1 MNSFTLS
8 VVFESRELPG
18 GVRDILITDAELLIP
33 PRWADEIQI
42 SSVDTS
48 IPDALLLV
56 ISGPLSPKLRNIY
69 YNCFRHAVPIA
80 GICFMNLPEDDD
92 AVQDLLNKAICW
104 KFSSANEG
112 RELLRNE
119 IQSWLRSLNRE
130 FFPYP
135 EGNDLLQSYG
145 DIDVLSVDMDS
156 LEKARKVITERGFVC
171 LSGSL
176 GAGKT
181 TIARKLLVEASLDN
195 LNPIE
200 LITRDLYFREVV
212 QLLTGSEDCAVFL
225 DLDTLRRMVD
235 IYPSRLWAS
244 VISLMTRATES
255 RHRLILATSSPEIAR
270 IFDSYGDAHVRLPEP
285 STYRKWRLD
294 QGREALKWFRR
305 LPALE
310 KAELLLLAAFDPV
323 VAEAV
328 FKRVLFRL
336 LDRLIVQ
343 EDKRFPSNEE
353 LEELYSKSLAAGGAD
368 PFRRVYGSDE
378 VYITVSDSV
387 RMWAIDRGIRELLE
401 KDAPV
406 IRAFADTLIGSEE
419 PGVRRAG
426 YFLASFYKSLSDEV
440 KAKLLLHIASE
451 KSRTVLTDVLN
462 MLLSSADHTDESIIS
477 MYRIMMAKGNTEV
490 RMAVAGTLGRQWV
503 LELPAFGDLVNAAVN
518 DSEPGVR
525 GQFIQDLT
533 MWGMSEKCGK
543 IYRDFLED
551 DAYEVRQGLMLYIG
565 SKFPGLDPREF
576 DVLNEVLEEGD
587 PGLMTTLIMG
597 LLDRKLEEFNQEF
610 NDLLWVLMDRLPPG
624 GKGRL
629 AWRIGARL
637 RFFSSEVRKS
647 LRTDPAEEDILQ
659 VSRCMLMNY
668 SSLDHEERENLW
680 ELIHERIA
688 FSREFASMV
697 LGYYTIMDPRI
708 RINLLIEVL
717 ISDHYGGRE
726 ALSQLICLGRTDLI
740 DASVDLVAHILE
752 TGEFKKRAA
761 LPFFILWNER
771 DLGEPVS
778 GFIAEFWMDSS
789 SYVRKSL
796 VNAIRSL
803 GIRTNLT
810 FNVLC
815 TLALDDKRAV
825 RAAVARTLGEF
836 ENDESDDLDLTLKEL
851 LDDEDPYV
859 RLGALS
865 GLLSNVAISDVK
877 LLPVVMSAFDDS
889 ASDVRLEI
897 ISGLRSHPELY
908 SISDVDVKLADMFT
922 DPDRNVRMEVI
933 RLVTE
938 TPELLAS
945 DIIRTRMPDI
955 LLNRFSAGHA
965 ISEELNMA
973 RKIQL
978 DLLPDSPPS
987 LEGYDIEI
995 FYRPASEV
1003 GGDYYDFFH
1012 LPDRNLGLAVADVAG
1027 KGIPAALTMA
1037 GLKGNLVAYVQSIYS
1052 ISEIIQKVNESSVLG
1067 EGDPIMTGLF
1077 YGVLD
1082 LDSGKLTYVNA
1093 GHNPPLLVKREGE
1106 SQWLEKGGLIM
1117 GLSAQAE
1124 YEHGTVKLE
1133 SGDVLILYTDGLTEA
1148 MDSANFEFGTERL
1161 CDVVLEN
1168 RDLSAHQ
1175 ISSGILDAVNSYSK
1189 GLPQGDDQTLV
1200 VLKYR

>member
-18 GVRDILITDAELLIP
+18 GIKNILKTDAELLIP
-33 PRWADEIQI
+33 PRWADEIQV
-42 SSVDTS
+42 SRSDTP

-56 ISGPLSPKLRNIY
+56 INGPLSPELRNIY
-69 YNCFRHAVPIA
+69 YNCFRYAVPIA
-80 GICFMNLPEDDD
+80 GICFMNEPGDDNT
-92 AVQDLLNKAICW
+92 VQDLLNNNLCW
-104 KFSSANEG
+104 TFSSANEG

-119 IQSWLRSLNRE
+119 VQNWLRSLNRE

-135 EGNDLLQSYG
+135 QGDDLLQSYG
-145 DIDVLSVDMDS
+145 NIDVLSVDLDS
-156 LEKARKVITERGFVC
+156 LEKAREVITRRGFVC

-181 TIARKLLVEASLDN
+181 TIARKLLVEASQDN

-200 LITRDLYFREVV
+200 IITRDLIFGEIV
-212 QLLTGSEDCAVFL
+212 QLLTGPEDCAVFI
-225 DLDTLRRMVD
+225 DLDTLRRLVD

-255 RHRLILATSSPEIAR
+255 KHRLILATSSPEIAKV
-270 IFDSYGDAHVRLPEP
+270 FDSHNDAHIRLPEP

-294 QGREALKWFRR
+294 QGREALKWFLR
-305 LPALE
+305 LPAIE

-328 FKRVLFRL
+328 FKRVLFKL

-343 EDKRFPSNEE
+343 ENKRFPSNEE
-353 LEELYSKSLAAGGAD
+353 LEELYSKSLAARGAE
-368 PFRRVYGSDE
+368 PFRRIYGSGE
-378 VYITVSDSV
+378 VYITVNDSV
-387 RMWAIDRGIRELLE
+387 MMWAVDRGIRELLE

-426 YFLASFYKSLSDEV
+426 YFLAGFYKSLSDEV

-451 KSRTVLTDVLN
+451 KSEDVLMDVLN
-462 MLLSSADHTDESIIS
+462 MLLSSADRSDESIIS
-477 MYRIMMAKGNTEV
+477 MYRIMMSKGNTEV
-490 RMAVAGTLGRQWV
+490 RMVVAGTLGRQWI
-503 LELPAFGDLVNAAVN
+503 LEQPAFRDLVHAAVT
-518 DSEPGVR
+518 DPEPRVR
-525 GQFIQDLT
+525 GRFIKDLT
-533 MWGMSEKCGK
+533 LWGMSEKCGK
-543 IYRDFLED
+543 IYMDSLMDES
-551 DAYEVRQGLMLYIG
+551 YEVRQGLMMYIG
-565 SKFPGLDPREF
+565 SKFPALEPKEF

-637 RFFSSEVRKS
+637 RFFSDEVRKS
-647 LRTDPAEEDILQ
+647 IITDLAEEDILQ

-668 SSLDHEERENLW
+668 SSLSHEEKENLW
-680 ELIHERIA
+680 KLIHERIA
-688 FSREFASMV
+688 LGRAFASMV
-697 LGYYTIMDPRI
+697 LGYYTIMDTGI
-708 RINLLIEVL
+708 RRNFLIEVL
-717 ISDHYGGRE
+717 TSDHNEGRE
-726 ALSQLICLGRTDLI
+726 ALSQLICLGRTDLRE
-740 DASVDLVAHILE
+740 ASLE
-752 TGEFKKRAA
+752 LIESIIRTGEFKERAA
-761 LPFFILWNER
+761 LPFFVLWNES
-771 DLGEPVS
+771 DLGDPVS
-778 GFIAEFWMDSS
+778 GFAGDFLLDSS

-803 GIRTNLT
+803 GIRTDA
-810 FNVLC
+810 VLDVLRQ
-815 TLALDDKRAV
+815 LANDEKRAV
-825 RAAVARTLGEF
+825 RAAAAVTLGEF
-836 ENDESDDLDLTLKEL
+836 ENDKSEDLDPVLQEL
-851 LDDEDPYV
+851 LKDEDPYV

-865 GLLSNVAISDVK
+865 GLLNNVSISDVK
-877 LLPVVMSAFDDS
+877 LLPEIMNAFEDP

-908 SISDVDVKLADMFT
+908 SISDVDVKLADMLT

-938 TPELLAS
+938 TPQLLAS
-945 DIIRTRMPDI
+945 DIIRNRMPDI

-978 DLLPDSPPS
+978 DLLPDSPPN

-1052 ISEIIQKVNESSVLG
+1052 ISDIIQKVNESSVLG

-1106 SQWLEKGGLIM
+1106 YQWLEKGGLIM

-1124 YEHGTVKLE
+1124 YEHGTVELE

-1175 ISSGILDAVNSYSK
+1175 ISGGILDAVNSYSK

>member
-18 GVRDILITDAELLIP
+18 GIRDILKTDAELLIP

-42 SSVDTS
+42 SRSD
-48 IPDALLLV
+48 IPAPDALLLA
-56 ISGPLSPKLRNIY
+56 INGPLSPELRNIY
-69 YNCFRHAVPIA
+69 YNCFRHGVPIA
-80 GICFMNLPEDDD
+80 GICFMKEPEDDN
-92 AVQDLLNKAICW
+92 AVQYLAENSLCW
-104 KFSSANEG
+104 TFSSANEG
-112 RELLRNE
+112 RELLRN
-119 IQSWLRSLNRE
+119 QVQDWLRSLNRE

-135 EGNDLLQSYG
+135 EGSELLQSYG
-145 DIDVLSVDMDS
+145 DIDVLPVDLDS
-156 LEKARKVITERGFVC
+156 LEKAREVITRRGFVC

-181 TIARKLLVEASLDN
+181 TIARKLLLEASQDN

-200 LITRDLYFREVV
+200 IITRDLHHREVV
-212 QLLTGSEDCAVFL
+212 QFLTGPEDCAVFL
-225 DLDTLRRMVD
+225 DIDTLRRMVD
-235 IYPSRLWAS
+235 IYPTRLWSA

-255 RHRLILATSSPEIAR
+255 RHRLILATSSPEIAEV
-270 IFDSYGDAHVRLPEP
+270 FDSYSDAHIRLPEP
-285 STYRKWRLD
+285 SRERKWRLE
-294 QGREALKWFRR
+294 QGREALRWFRK
-305 LPALE
+305 LDALE

-328 FKRVLFRL
+328 FKRVLFRF

-343 EDKRFPSNEE
+343 EKKRFPSNDE
-353 LEELYSKSLAAGGAD
+353 LEELYSRSLAAIGAD
-368 PFRRVYGSDE
+368 PFRRIYGNDE

-406 IRAFADTLIGSEE
+406 IRAFADTLLGSEE

-426 YFLASFYKSLSDEV
+426 YFLAGFYKNLSDEV

-451 KSRTVLTDVLN
+451 RSGAVLIDVLN
-462 MLLSSADHTDESIIS
+462 MLLSSAEHSDESIIS
-477 MYRIMMAKGNTEV
+477 MYRIMMSKGDTEV

-503 LELPAFGDLVNAAVN
+503 LGLPAFQGLVHAAVT
-518 DSEPGVR
+518 DSESKVR
-525 GQFIQDLT
+525 GQFIQNMT

-551 DAYEVRQGLMLYIG
+551 NSFEVRQGLMLFIG
-565 SKFPGLDPREF
+565 SKFPLLEPREF
-576 DVLNEVLEEGD
+576 DVLNEVLEEGN
-587 PGLMTTLIMG
+587 PGLMNTLIMG

-637 RFFSSEVRKS
+637 RFFSAEVRKS
-647 LRTDPAEEDILQ
+647 LRTDLAEEDILQ

-668 SSLDHEERENLW
+668 SSLNDEEKENLW

-688 FSREFASMV
+688 FSRAFASMV
-697 LGYYTIMDPRI
+697 MRYYTIMDTGI
-708 RINLLIEVL
+708 RRNLLIEVL
-717 ISDHYGGRE
+717 ISDHHGGRE
-726 ALSQLICLGRTDLI
+726 ALGQLICLGRTDLI
-740 DASVDLVAHILE
+740 EASVELIAHILE
-752 TGEFKKRAA
+752 TSEFEKRAA
-761 LPFFILWNER
+761 LPFFVLWNGN
-771 DLGEPVS
+771 DLGDSVS
-778 GFIAEFWMDSS
+778 DFITEFMHDSS
-789 SYVRKSL
+789 SSVRKSL

-803 GIRTNLT
+803 GIRTDIT
-810 FNVLC
+810 FDALRQ
-815 TLALDDKRAV
+815 LACDEKRAV
-825 RAAVARTLGEF
+825 RAAVALALGEF
-836 ENDESDDLDLTLKEL
+836 ESNDQEDLDLTLKEL
-851 LDDEDPYV
+851 LEDEDSYV
-859 RLGALS
+859 RLSALS
-865 GLLSNVAISDVK
+865 GLLNNVSISAGK
-877 LLPVVMSAFDDS
+877 LLPVIIRAFNDS
-889 ASDVRLEI
+889 ASDLRLEI
-897 ISGLRSHPELY
+897 VNGLRSHPELY
-908 SISDVDVKLADMFT
+908 SISDIDVILADMFA

-945 DIIRTRMPDI
+945 DIIRNRMPDI

-978 DLLPDSPPS
+978 DLLPDAPPN

-1052 ISEIIQKVNESSVLG
+1052 ISEIIQKVNESSVLD

-1106 SQWLEKGGLIM
+1106 SHWLDKGGLIM
-1117 GLSAQAE
+1117 GLSAQAK
-1124 YEHGTVKLE
+1124 YEHGTVDLE

-1148 MDSANFEFGTERL
+1148 MDSSGFEFGTERL
-1161 CDVVLEN
+1161 YNVVLEN

-1189 GLPQGDDQTLV
+1189 GSPQGDDQTLV

>member
-18 GVRDILITDAELLIP
+18 GIRDILKTDAELLIP
-33 PRWADEIQI
+33 PGWADEIQI
-42 SSVDTS
+42 SRSDIP

-56 ISGPLSPKLRNIY
+56 INGPLSPELRHIY
-69 YNCFRHAVPIA
+69 FNCFRHAVPIA
-80 GICFMNLPEDDD
+80 GICIMDEPEDDD
-92 AVQDLLNKAICW
+92 AVQDLLNNALCW
-104 KFSSANEG
+104 TFSSANEG
-112 RELLRNE
+112 RELIRNE
-119 IQSWLRSLNRE
+119 VQGWLRSLNRE
-130 FFPYP
+130 FLPYP
-135 EGNDLLQSYG
+135 QGDELLQSYG
-145 DIDVLSVDMDS
+145 DIDVLAVDLDS
-156 LEKARKVITERGFVC
+156 LERAREVITRRGFVC
-171 LSGSL
+171 LSGSM

-200 LITRDLYFREVV
+200 IITRDLNSREVL

-225 DLDTLRRMVD
+225 DLDTLRRLVD
-235 IYPSRLWAS
+235 IYPSRLWSS

-255 RHRLILATSSPEIAR
+255 RHRLILATSSTEIAR
-270 IFDSYGDAHVRLPEP
+270 VFDSYTDAHVRLPEP

-305 LPALE
+305 LSILE

-343 EDKRFPSNEE
+343 ENKRFPSNEE
-353 LEELYSKSLAAGGAD
+353 LEELYSKSLAAGGAA
-368 PFRRVYGSDE
+368 PFRRIYGSGE
-378 VYITVSDSV
+378 VYISVSDSV
-387 RMWAIDRGIRELLE
+387 RMWAIDKGIQELLE

-419 PGVRRAG
+419 LGVRRAG
-426 YFLASFYKSLSDEV
+426 YFLAGFYKSLSDEV
-440 KAKLLLHIASE
+440 RAKFLLHVASE
-451 KSRTVLTDVLN
+451 RSGTVLTDVLN
-462 MLLSSADHTDESIIS
+462 MLLSSADHSDKSIIS
-477 MYRIMMAKGNTEV
+477 MYRIMMSKGDTEV
-490 RMAVAGTLGRQWV
+490 RAAVAETLGRQWV
-503 LELPAFGDLVNAAVN
+503 IELPAFENLVRAAVT
-518 DSEPGVR
+518 DPEPRVR
-525 GQFIQDLT
+525 GRFIQNLT
-533 MWGMSEKCGK
+533 MWGMTEKCEK

-551 DAYEVRQGLMLYIG
+551 DSYEVRQGLMLYIG
-565 SKFPGLDPREF
+565 SKFPSLEPREF

-587 PGLMTTLIMG
+587 PGLLSTVIMG
-597 LLDRKLEEFNQEF
+597 LLDRKLEEFNPEF

-647 LRTDPAEEDILQ
+647 IRTDLTEEDILQ

-668 SSLDHEERENLW
+668 SSLDNAEKGNLW

-688 FSREFASMV
+688 FSRAFAGMA
-697 LGYYTIMDPRI
+697 LGYYSIMDNEI
-708 RINLLIEVL
+708 RRNFLTEVL
-717 ISDHYGGRE
+717 SADHYEGRE
-726 ALSQLICLGRTDLI
+726 ALSQLVCLGRTDLRE
-740 DASVDLVAHILE
+740 ASLE
-752 TGEFKKRAA
+752 LIADIIKTGEFKERAA
-761 LPFFILWNER
+761 LPFFVLWNGS
-771 DLGEPVS
+771 DFGDSVS
-778 GFIAEFWMDSS
+778 DFISEFTQDSS

-796 VNAIRSL
+796 VNAIRGL
-803 GIRTNLT
+803 GKRTDATLD
-810 FNVLC
+810 VLRQ
-815 TLALDDKRAV
+815 LAYDEKRAV
-825 RAAVARTLGEF
+825 RAAAAVTLGEF
-836 ENDESDDLDLTLKEL
+836 ESDKPQDLDPVLKKL
-851 LDDEDPYV
+851 LADEDPYV

-865 GLLSNVAISDVK
+865 GLLNNVAISDVK

-897 ISGLRSHPELY
+897 VSGLRIHPELY
-908 SISDVDVKLADMFT
+908 SIPDIDVKLADMFT

-945 DIIRTRMPDI
+945 DIIRIRMPDI

-987 LEGYDIEI
+987 LESYDIEI

-1052 ISEIIQKVNESSVLG
+1052 ISKIIQKVNESSVLG

-1106 SQWLEKGGLIM
+1106 SCWLEKGGLIM
-1117 GLSAQAE
+1117 GLSAEAK
-1124 YEHGTVKLE
+1124 YEHGTVELE
-1133 SGDVLILYTDGLTEA
+1133 SGDVLVLYTDGLTEA
-1148 MDSANFEFGTERL
+1148 MDSSDFEFGTERL
-1161 CDVVLEN
+1161 CNVVLEN

-1175 ISSGILDAVNSYSK
+1175 ISGGILDAVNSYSK
-1189 GLPQGDDQTLV
+1189 GSPQGDDQTLV

>member
-8 VVFESRELPG
+8 VVFENRELSG
-18 GVRDILITDAELLIP
+18 GIRDILITDAELLIP
-33 PRWADEIQI
+33 PGWADEIQI
-42 SSVDTS
+42 SRSDIPT
-48 IPDALLLV
+48 PDALLLV
-56 ISGPLSPKLRNIY
+56 INGPLSPKLRNIY

-80 GICFMNLPEDDD
+80 GICFMKEPEDDN
-92 AVQDLLNKAICW
+92 AVQDLVECSLCW
-104 KFSSANEG
+104 TFSSANEG
-112 RELLRNE
+112 RELLRNQV
-119 IQSWLRSLNRE
+119 QSWLRSLNRE
-130 FFPYP
+130 SFPFP
-135 EGNDLLQSYG
+135 EGSELLQSYG
-145 DIDVLSVDMDS
+145 DIDVLSVDLDS
-156 LEKARKVITERGFVC
+156 LEKARKVITRNGFVC

-200 LITRDLYFREVV
+200 IITRDLYFREVV
-212 QLLTGSEDCAVFL
+212 QLLTGPEDCAVFL
-225 DLDTLRRMVD
+225 DIDTLRRMVD
-235 IYPSRLWAS
+235 IYPSRLWSS

-255 RHRLILATSSPEIAR
+255 RHRLILATSSPEIAEV
-270 IFDSYGDAHVRLPEP
+270 FDSYNDSHIRLPEP
-285 STYRKWRLD
+285 SKDRKWRLD
-294 QGREALKWFRR
+294 QGREALRWFRR

-328 FKRVLFRL
+328 FKRVLFRF

-343 EDKRFPSNEE
+343 ENKRFPLKEE
-353 LEELYSKSLAAGGAD
+353 LEELYSRSLAARGAY
-368 PFRRVYGSDE
+368 PFRRICGSGE

-387 RMWAIDRGIRELLE
+387 RMWAIDKGIRELLE

-406 IRAFADTLIGSEE
+406 IRAFADTLFGSEE

-426 YFLASFYKSLSDEV
+426 YFLAGFYKSLSDEV

-451 KSRTVLTDVLN
+451 TSVVLIDVLN
-462 MLLSSADHTDESIIS
+462 TLLSSADHSDESIIS
-477 MYRIMMAKGNTEV
+477 MYRIMMSKGDTEV

-503 LELPAFGDLVNAAVN
+503 IELPAFRDLVNAAVT
-518 DSEPGVR
+518 DPESRVR
-525 GQFIQDLT
+525 GQFIQNLT
-533 MWGMSEKCGK
+533 MWGMSEKCEK

-551 DAYEVRQGLMLYIG
+551 NSYEVRQGLMLYIG
-565 SKFPGLDPREF
+565 SKFPALETREF

-610 NDLLWVLMDRLPPG
+610 NDLLWVLMDRLPSG

-637 RFFSSEVRKS
+637 RFFSSEIRKS
-647 LRTDPAEEDILQ
+647 IRTDLAEEDILQ
-659 VSRCMLMNY
+659 VTRCMLMNY
-668 SSLDHEERENLW
+668 SSLDHEEKENLW

-688 FSREFASMV
+688 FSRAFASMV
-697 LGYYTIMDPRI
+697 LRYYTIMNTEI
-708 RINLLIEVL
+708 RRNLLKEVL
-717 ISDHYGGRE
+717 ISDHYEGRE

-740 DASVDLVAHILE
+740 EASVELIAGILK
-752 TGEFKKRAA
+752 TGEFEKRSA
-761 LPFFILWNER
+761 LPFFVLWNSS
-771 DLGEPVS
+771 DLGDSVS
-778 GFIAEFWMDSS
+778 DFITEFIHDSS
-789 SYVRKSL
+789 SSVRKSL
-796 VNAIRSL
+796 LNSIRSL
-803 GIRTNLT
+803 GIRTDMAFDALRQ
-810 FNVLC
+810 
-815 TLALDDKRAV
+815 LALDEKRAV
-825 RAAVARTLGEF
+825 RAAAALALGEY
-836 ENDESDDLDLTLKEL
+836 EGNQPDDLDPILKEL
-851 LDDEDPYV
+851 LDDEDSYV
-859 RLGALS
+859 RLSALS
-865 GLLSNVAISDVK
+865 GLLNNVSIPAGK
-877 LLPVVMSAFDDS
+877 LLPVVISAFDDS

-897 ISGLRSHPELY
+897 VKGLRSHPELY
-908 SISDVDVKLADMFT
+908 AIPDIDVKLADMFT

-933 RLVTE
+933 RLVIE
-938 TPELLAS
+938 TPELLTS
-945 DIIRTRMPDI
+945 DIIRNRMPDI
-955 LLNRFSAGHA
+955 LLNRFSGGHA
-965 ISEELNMA
+965 IAEELNMA

-978 DLLPDSPPS
+978 DLLPDSPPN

-1106 SQWLEKGGLIM
+1106 SHWLDKGGLIM
-1117 GLSAQAE
+1117 GLSTQAR
-1124 YEHGTVKLE
+1124 YEHGTVELE

-1148 MDSANFEFGTERL
+1148 MDSSGFEFGTE
-1161 CDVVLEN
+1161 
-1168 RDLSAHQ
+1168 
-1175 ISSGILDAVNSYSK
+1175 
-1189 GLPQGDDQTLV
+1189 
-1200 VLKYR
+1200 

>member
-1 MNSFTLS
+1 VNSFTLS

-18 GVRDILITDAELLIP
+18 GIRDILKTDAELLIP

-42 SSVDTS
+42 SLSDIP

-56 ISGPLSPKLRNIY
+56 INGPLSPKLRSIY

-80 GICFMNLPEDDD
+80 GICFMKEPEDDN
-92 AVQDLLNKAICW
+92 AVLDLVENALCW
-104 KFSSANEG
+104 NFSSANEG
-112 RELLRNE
+112 RKLLRN
-119 IQSWLRSLNRE
+119 QVQDWLRSLNRE

-135 EGNDLLQSYG
+135 EGDELLQSYG
-145 DIDVLSVDMDS
+145 DIDVLSVDLDS
-156 LEKARKVITERGFVC
+156 LEKAREVVARRGFVC
-171 LSGSL
+171 LSGSI

-181 TIARKLLVEASLDN
+181 TIARKLLMEASLDD

-200 LITRDLYFREVV
+200 IITRDLSFREVE
-212 QLLTGSEDCAVFL
+212 QLLTGPENCAVFL
-225 DLDTLRRMVD
+225 DLDTLRRMID
-235 IYPSRLWAS
+235 IYPSRLWS
-244 VISLMTRATES
+244 TIISLMTRATES
-255 RHRLILATSSPEIAR
+255 RNRLILATSSPEIAEV
-270 IFDSYGDAHVRLPEP
+270 FDSYDDAHIRLPEP
-285 STYRKWRLD
+285 STDRKWRLD
-294 QGREALKWFRR
+294 QGREALRWFRK
-305 LPALE
+305 LPVLE

-328 FKRVLFRL
+328 FKRVLFSFI
-336 LDRLIVQ
+336 DRLIVQ
-343 EDKRFPSNEE
+343 EKKRFPSNEE
-353 LEELYSKSLAAGGAD
+353 LEKLYSRSLAARGAD
-368 PFRRVYGSDE
+368 PFRRICGSGE

-406 IRAFADTLIGSEE
+406 IRAFADTLFGSEE

-426 YFLASFYKSLSDEV
+426 YFLAGFYKSLSDEV
-440 KAKLLLHIASE
+440 KAKLLLHISSE
-451 KSRTVLTDVLN
+451 RSGVVLIDVLN
-462 MLLSSADHTDESIIS
+462 TLLSSADHSDESIVS
-477 MYRIMMAKGNTEV
+477 MYRIMMSKGDTEV

-503 LELPAFGDLVNAAVN
+503 LELPVFQGLVDAAVT
-518 DSEPGVR
+518 DSESKVR
-525 GQFIQDLT
+525 GEFIQNLT

-543 IYRDFLED
+543 IYRGFLED
-551 DAYEVRQGLMLYIG
+551 RSYEVRKGLMLYIG
-565 SKFPGLDPREF
+565 SKFPLLETREV

-587 PGLMTTLIMG
+587 FGLMTTLIMG

-647 LRTDPAEEDILQ
+647 IRTDLAEEDILQ

-668 SSLDHEERENLW
+668 SSLDHEEKEDLW
-680 ELIHERIA
+680 GFIHERIA
-688 FSREFASMV
+688 FSRAFASMV
-697 LGYYTIMDPRI
+697 LRYYTIMDTRI
-708 RINLLIEVL
+708 RRNFLIKVL
-717 ISDHYGGRE
+717 VSDHYEGRE

-740 DASVDLVAHILE
+740 EASVELIAGILK
-752 TGEFKKRAA
+752 TGEFEKRAA
-761 LPFFILWNER
+761 LPFFILWNGS
-771 DLGEPVS
+771 DLNATVS
-778 GFIAEFWMDSS
+778 DFISEFRLDSS

-796 VNAIRSL
+796 VNAIRTL
-803 GIRTNLT
+803 GIRTDET
-810 FNVLC
+810 FDVLRQ
-815 TLALDDKRAV
+815 LAHDEKRAV
-825 RAAVARTLGEF
+825 RAAVSRTFGEF
-836 ENDESDDLDLTLKEL
+836 ECNKPSDLDPTLKEL
-851 LDDEDPYV
+851 LEDDDSYV
-859 RLGALS
+859 RLSALS
-865 GLLSNVAISDVK
+865 GLLDNVAIFAGK
-877 LLPVVMSAFDDS
+877 LLPVIIRAFDDS
-889 ASDVRLEI
+889 VSDVRLEAI
-897 ISGLRSHPELY
+897 NGLRKHPELY
-908 SISDVDVKLADMFT
+908 SISDIDVKLADMLT

-945 DIIRTRMPDI
+945 ETIRNRMPDI

-978 DLLPDSPPS
+978 DLLPDSPPN
-987 LEGYDIEI
+987 LEGFDIEM

-1003 GGDYYDFFH
+1003 GGDYFDFFN
-1012 LPDRNLGLAVADVAG
+1012 LPDRNLGLAVADVTG

-1037 GLKGNLVAYVQSIYS
+1037 GLKGNLEAYVQSIYS

-1067 EGDPIMTGLF
+1067 EGDPNMTGLF

-1082 LDSGKLTYVNA
+1082 LDSGNLTYVNA

-1106 SQWLEKGGLIM
+1106 SIWLDKGGLIL
-1117 GLSAQAE
+1117 GFSTQAK
-1124 YEHGTVKLE
+1124 YEHGTVELE
-1133 SGDVLILYTDGLTEA
+1133 SGDTLILYTDGLTEV
-1148 MDSANFEFGTERL
+1148 MDSSGFEFGTERL
-1161 CDVVLEN
+1161 YSVVLEN

-1200 VLKYR
+1200 ILKYR

>member
-8 VVFESRELPG
+8 VVFENRELPG
-18 GVRDILITDAELLIP
+18 GIRDILKTDAELLIP

-42 SSVDTS
+42 SQSDIPS
-48 IPDALLLV
+48 PDALLLV
-56 ISGPLSPKLRNIY
+56 INGPLSPELRNIY
-69 YNCFRHAVPIA
+69 YNCFRHAIPIA
-80 GICFMNLPEDDD
+80 GICFMKEPEDDN
-92 AVQDLLNKAICW
+92 AVQDLVGNALCW
-104 KFSSANEG
+104 TFSSANEG
-112 RELLRNE
+112 RELLQN
-119 IQSWLRSLNRE
+119 QVQKWLRSLNRE
-130 FFPYP
+130 YFPYP
-135 EGNDLLQSYG
+135 EGSELLQSYG
-145 DIDVLSVDMDS
+145 DIDVLSVDLDS
-156 LEKARKVITERGFVC
+156 LEKAREVVTKRGFVC

-181 TIARKLLVEASLDN
+181 TIARKLLMEASLDN

-200 LITRDLYFREVV
+200 IITRDLYFREVV
-212 QLLTGSEDCAVFL
+212 QLLTGPEDCAVFL

-235 IYPSRLWAS
+235 IFPSSLWSS

-255 RHRLILATSSPEIAR
+255 RHRLILATSSPEIAEV
-270 IFDSYGDAHVRLPEP
+270 FDSYNDSHIRLPEP
-285 STYRKWRLD
+285 STKRKWRLD
-294 QGREALKWFRR
+294 QGREALRWFRK
-305 LPALE
+305 LSVLE

-328 FKRVLFRL
+328 FKRVLFRF

-343 EDKRFPSNEE
+343 ENKRFPSKEE
-353 LEELYSKSLAAGGAD
+353 LEEFYGKSLAARGAY
-368 PFRRVYGSDE
+368 PFRRIYGSGE

-387 RMWAIDRGIRELLE
+387 RMWAIDRGISELLE

-406 IRAFADTLIGSEE
+406 IRAFADTLFGSEE

-426 YFLASFYKSLSDEV
+426 YFLAGFYKSLSDEV

-451 KSRTVLTDVLN
+451 RSSMVLIDVLN
-462 MLLSSADHTDESIIS
+462 MLLSSADHSDESIVS
-477 MYRIMMAKGNTEV
+477 MYRIMMSKGDTEV
-490 RMAVAGTLGRQWV
+490 RAAVAGTLGRQWV
-503 LELPAFGDLVNAAVN
+503 LELPEFRDLVNAAVT
-518 DSEPGVR
+518 DPESRVR
-525 GQFIQDLT
+525 GEFIQNLT

-551 DAYEVRQGLMLYIG
+551 NSYEVRKGLMIYIG
-565 SKFPGLDPREF
+565 SKFPALEPREF

-587 PGLMTTLIMG
+587 SGLMTTLIMG

-624 GKGRL
+624 GKGGL

-647 LRTDPAEEDILQ
+647 IRTDLAEEDILH
-659 VSRCMLMNY
+659 VTRCMLMNY
-668 SSLDHEERENLW
+668 SSLDHEEKENLW

-688 FSREFASMV
+688 FSRAFASMV
-697 LGYYTIMDPRI
+697 LRYYTIMDPETR
-708 RINLLIEVL
+708 RDLLIDVL
-717 ISDHYGGRE
+717 VSDHYEGRE

-740 DASVDLVAHILE
+740 EASVELIEGILR
-752 TGEFKKRAA
+752 TGEFEKRAA
-761 LPFFILWNER
+761 LPFFILWNGS
-771 DLGEPVS
+771 DFGDSASDFVN
-778 GFIAEFWMDSS
+778 EFWHDSS
-789 SYVRKSL
+789 SSVRKSL
-796 VNAIRSL
+796 VNSIRSL
-803 GIRTNLT
+803 GIRTDVT
-810 FNVLC
+810 FDVLRH
-815 TLALDDKRAV
+815 LAHDEKRAV
-825 RAAVARTLGEF
+825 RAAVALALGEF
-836 ENDESDDLDLTLKEL
+836 EDNEPEYLDPYLREL
-851 LDDEDPYV
+851 LEDEDSYV
-859 RLGALS
+859 RLNALS
-865 GLLSNVAISDVK
+865 GLLDNVSISAAK
-877 LLPVVMSAFDDS
+877 LLPVMISAFDDP
-889 ASDVRLEI
+889 ASDVRLKTA
-897 ISGLRSHPELY
+897 SGLRNHPELY
-908 SISDVDVKLADMFT
+908 SISDIDVKLADLFS
-922 DPDRNVRMEVI
+922 DPDRKVRMEVI

-938 TPELLAS
+938 TPELLTSA
-945 DIIRTRMPDI
+945 IIRNRMPDI

-965 ISEELNMA
+965 IAEELNMA

-978 DLLPDSPPS
+978 DLLPDSPPN

-1037 GLKGNLVAYVQSIYS
+1037 GLKGNLEAFVQSIYS

-1077 YGVLD
+1077 YSVLD

-1106 SQWLEKGGLIM
+1106 SHWLDEGGLIM
-1117 GLSAQAE
+1117 GLSTEAR
-1124 YEHGTVKLE
+1124 YEHGTVELE

-1148 MDSANFEFGTERL
+1148 MNSSGFEFGTDRL
-1161 CDVVLEN
+1161 YNVVLEN
-1168 RDLSAHQ
+1168 RDLSANQ

-1189 GLPQGDDQTLV
+1189 GSPQGDDQTLV